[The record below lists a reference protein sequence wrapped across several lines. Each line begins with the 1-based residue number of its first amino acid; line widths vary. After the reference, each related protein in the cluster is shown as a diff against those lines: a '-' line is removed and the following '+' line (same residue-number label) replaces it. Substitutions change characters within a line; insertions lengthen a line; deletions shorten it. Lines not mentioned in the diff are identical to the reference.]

1 MSHATASSNETP
13 SSYAIRYTVELAE
26 PYAHRYLVHLD
37 IDAPAQQQ
45 EVRLPAWIPG
55 SYMIRDFAK
64 NIVELH
70 AINTSTQAPL
80 KAEKKDKSTWIIHTQ
95 GQPTRISY
103 PVYAWDLSV
112 RSAHFDQ
119 THAYFNGTSLFLEV
133 LGQESQPCSLNIIK
147 PSFKESSEW
156 KVATS
161 LKPVDHG
168 RYEFG
173 LYHAD
178 NYDDLIDH
186 PVEISDFTLASFE
199 ACGVQHDVVLVG
211 KHYAD
216 MDRLCRDLKI
226 ICEYQ
231 INFFGTP
238 APMDYYLFMTLVVD
252 QGYGGLEHR
261 ASTSLIANRSDL
273 PHKNDKEITDGYRTY
288 LGLCSHEYFHTWNVK
303 RIKPQKFLPYD
314 LTQEVHTN
322 LMWLFEGVTSYFDN
336 LFLAR
341 SGVISNESYLECL
354 GQDITRV
361 IRQNGRFRQTVADSS
376 FDTWTRFYKQD
387 EGAPNHIVSYYVK
400 GALIA
405 LGLDL
410 LIQTKSDHQ
419 FRLDDVMRHLWERY
433 LSEGRGVNETEMPDV
448 IQEVTSVNVS
458 DYLNLALHTTD
469 DLPLSDLLK
478 AVGVSYEEY
487 QSASLTDLGGKKP
500 TKESTFSSGLRSK
513 AHPMGAEIVQVLDN
527 MPAQA
532 AGLSAGDV
540 IIAIDQLKVGNG
552 DIDKLLG
559 KFDENSDIP
568 CHFFRQD
575 QLMSCDIKISKTSL
589 PSVYLSIINEN
600 EAEKWIKH

>member
-1 MSHATASSNETP
+1 MSQTPVPSYETASS
-13 SSYAIRYTVELAE
+13 YAVRYTVELAE

-37 IDAPAQQQ
+37 IDTPAQQQ
-45 EVRLPAWIPG
+45 EIRLPAWIPG

-64 NIVELH
+64 NIVEL
-70 AINTSTQAPL
+70 AATDPSNQAPL
-80 KAEKKDKSTWIIHTQ
+80 AVEKKDKSTWLIHTD
-95 GQPTRISY
+95 GQPIRISY
-103 PVYAWDLSV
+103 RVYAWDLSV

-133 LGQESQPCSLNIIK
+133 LGQETQPCSLNLQK
-147 PSFKESSEW
+147 PSFTESTKW

-161 LKPVDHG
+161 LTPVNHE

-199 ACGVQHDVVLVG
+199 ACGVQHDVVFVG

-216 MDRLCRDLKI
+216 LDRLCKDLKT

-314 LTQEVHTN
+314 LTQEVHTS

-341 SGVISNESYLECL
+341 SGVISKESYLECL

-410 LIQTKSDHQ
+410 LIQQKSKHQ
-419 FRLDDVMRHLWERY
+419 YRLDDIMKHLWQRY
-433 LSEGRGVNETEMPDV
+433 LSEGRGVDEDEMPEL
-448 IQEVTSVNVS
+448 IQKITAVDVS
-458 DYLNLALHTTD
+458 DYLNKALHSTE
-469 DLPLSDLLK
+469 DLPLSSLLK
-478 AVGVSYEEY
+478 EAGIAYKDY
-487 QSASLTDLGGKKP
+487 QSSSLNDLGGKKP
-500 TKESTFSSGLRSK
+500 STEHQFSTGIRTK
-513 AHPMGAEIVQVLDN
+513 AHAMGAEIVQVLDN
-527 MPAQA
+527 MPGQT

-540 IIAIDQLKVGNG
+540 IVAIDHLKVGKA
-552 DIDKLLG
+552 DIDKLLSM
-559 KFDENSDIP
+559 FDQDCEVP

-575 QLMSCDIKISKTSL
+575 QLMSSVIKTSKTSL
-589 PSVYLSIINEN
+589 PSVYLEIINET
-600 EAEKWIKH
+600 ETEKWIKH

>member
-1 MSHATASSNETP
+1 MSQATNEN
-13 SSYAIRYTVELAE
+13 YAIRYTVELAE
-26 PYAHRYLVHLD
+26 PYAHRFLVHLD
-37 IDAPAQQQ
+37 IDTPQKDQ
-45 EVRLPAWIPG
+45 ELRLPAWIPG

-64 NIVELH
+64 NIVELS
-70 AINTSTQAPL
+70 ATDIESQQSL
-80 KAEKKDKSTWIIHTQ
+80 SVEKKDKSSWVVHTHEK
-95 GQPTRISY
+95 PICISY
-103 PVYAWDLSV
+103 RVYAWDLSV

-133 LGQESQPCSLNIIK
+133 LGQEQAPCSLDIQQ
-147 PSFKESSEW
+147 PGHSYCSDW
-156 KVATS
+156 RVATS
-161 LKPVDHG
+161 LKPLNNK

-173 LYHAD
+173 VYHAD

-199 ACGVQHDVVLVG
+199 ACGIQHDVVLVG

-216 MDRLCRDLKI
+216 MDKLCQDLKV

-231 INFFGTP
+231 IQFFDTP

-261 ASTSLIANRSDL
+261 ASTSLIANRSDF
-273 PHKNDKEITDGYRTY
+273 PHINDQKITDGYRTY

-314 LTQEVHTN
+314 LTQEVHTE

-341 SGVISNESYLECL
+341 SGIISNECYLELL

-410 LIQTKSDHQ
+410 LIQQESNHCY
-419 FRLDDVMRHLWERY
+419 RLDDVMRHLWKRY
-433 LSEGRGVNETEMPDV
+433 LSTGQGVTENEMPSL
-448 IQEVTSVNVS
+448 IKEVTQVDVAQ
-458 DYLNLALHTTD
+458 YLHDALHTTE
-469 DLPLSDLLK
+469 DLPLDKLLK
-478 AVGVSYEEY
+478 NTGIALEEY
-487 QSASLTDLGGKKP
+487 EVSSLKDLGGKKP
-500 TKESTFSSGLRSK
+500 SNEASSQNTFSFGAHAK
-513 AHPMGAEIVQVLDN
+513 ANPMGSELIQVLDT
-527 MPAQA
+527 MPAQQ

-540 IIAIDQLKVGNG
+540 IFAIDGLK
-552 DIDKLLG
+552 LG
-559 KFDENSDIP
+559 SKDLDSVLSKFAENTKVSI
-568 CHFFRQD
+568 HFFRSD
-575 QLMSCDIKISKTSL
+575 LLMETEIILSKSSL
-589 PSVYLSIINEN
+589 PSVYLSIEN
-600 EAEKWIKH
+600 EADCKKWIKR

>member
-1 MSHATASSNETP
+1 MSLSVQSP
-13 SSYAIRYTVELAE
+13 YSIRYTVELSE
-26 PYAHRYLVHLD
+26 PYAHRFLVHLD
-37 IDAPAQQQ
+37 IEQPAEQQTL
-45 EVRLPAWIPG
+45 RLPAWIPG

-64 NIVELH
+64 NVVELQ
-70 AINTSTQAPL
+70 AIDVATEQRLTV
-80 KAEKKDKSTWIIHTQ
+80 EKQDKSTWLIQTNQKAI
-95 GQPTRISY
+95 RVSY
-103 PVYAWDLSV
+103 IVYAWDLSV

-133 LGQESQPCSLNIIK
+133 IGQEDQPCLLDIPT
-147 PSFKESSEW
+147 PSYAYCSDW

-161 LKPVDHG
+161 LKPVDHD
-168 RYEFG
+168 RYQFG

-216 MDRLCRDLKI
+216 MERLCQDLKV

-273 PHKNDKEITDGYRTY
+273 PHKQDTKITDGYRTY

-303 RIKPQKFLPYD
+303 RIKPQNFLPYD
-314 LTQEVHTN
+314 LSQEVHTS
-322 LMWLFEGVTSYFDN
+322 LMWWFEGVTSYYDN

-341 SGVISNESYLECL
+341 SGIIPEDSYLECL
-354 GQDITRV
+354 AQDITRV

-387 EGAPNHIVSYYVK
+387 EGAPNHIVSYYTK
-400 GALIA
+400 GSLIA

-410 LIQTKSDHQ
+410 LIQQQSNHQ
-419 FRLDDVMRHLWERY
+419 CSLDDVVKHLWQRY
-433 LSEGRGVNETEMPDV
+433 LSTGQGVDENEMPDL
-448 IQEVTSVNVS
+448 IQQITSVDVS
-458 DYLNLALHTTD
+458 DYLTQALDTTE
-469 DLPLSDLLK
+469 DLPLERLLSN
-478 AVGVSYEEY
+478 AGIEYQEY
-487 QSASLTDLGGKKP
+487 QSSSLTDLGGKKP
-500 TKESTFSSGLRSK
+500 TDDASFSSGLRTK
-513 AHPMGAEIVQVLDN
+513 PHAMGLELVQVLDN
-527 MPAQA
+527 MPGQA
-532 AGLSAGDV
+532 AGLSAGDI
-540 IIAIDQLKVGNG
+540 IIAIDQLMVGKQ
-552 DIDKLLG
+552 DIDKLLSR
-559 KFDENSDIP
+559 FDEGSEVN

-575 QLMSCDIKISKTSL
+575 QLMRCTVKLTKITL
-589 PSVYLSIINEN
+589 PSIYLSIINES
-600 EAEKWIKH
+600 ESKKWIKQ